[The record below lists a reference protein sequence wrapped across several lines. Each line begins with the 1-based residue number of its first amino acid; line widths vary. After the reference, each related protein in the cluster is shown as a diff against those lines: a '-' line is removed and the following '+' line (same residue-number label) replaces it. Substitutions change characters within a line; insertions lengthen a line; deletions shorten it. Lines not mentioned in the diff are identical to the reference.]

1 MKYILLIVSLF
12 AFHLTNSQSCSH
24 TFSGEI
30 HDFHNGASIE
40 GATIYI
46 QELNKYAIS
55 DKNGKFR
62 FKNLCEG
69 SVTVTVAHIG
79 CETISLEITIQ
90 EDLFKIINLEHHFEA
105 LNEVK
110 IEGHSGIKKTKTSQE
125 TVIKAET
132 LEKYS
137 ASNLGDAL
145 KEISGVSSI
154 NTGNSIVKPVING
167 LHSSRIITLS
177 NNVVLQDQE
186 WGIEHAPNVDINSA
200 GNVSVIKG
208 SGALAYGGYALG
220 GVIVLNPRNPSKTD
234 SLYGQ
239 TITSAQTNGR
249 GTNISSTLT
258 KTYESGWYVS
268 GQASA
273 KRYGDF
279 KAANYYLTNTGL
291 DSKSFSFNTGFN
303 SFEKGFNAYYSF
315 VNNNIGILAS
325 SHIGNIEDL
334 VNAINSN
341 EPTVEEDFSY
351 GIDSPRQDV
360 THQIAKASFYKR
372 FKGIGKL
379 NLQYDYQNNKRFE
392 FDKRVGDDKN
402 KASIDLTLQTH
413 TVSSNLKIDKHDNK
427 AFEVGF
433 NAEYQNNFANPD
445 TGIRRLI
452 PDYDKYSF
460 GAFIT
465 SEWTLNDKTLFDAAL
480 RYDFVNIDSKKFYQT
495 SRWEER
501 GYDADFSD
509 IIINDLGTQLLT
521 NPNFK
526 YNTISAS
533 TGLTHQF
540 NANNSIL
547 VNYSLSNRIPNPSE
561 LFSDGL
567 HHSAARI
574 ELGDLRIKQEQSN
587 RFSASYA
594 YQTEFLKLNLEGFYN
609 SINDFIYIEP
619 TGVEQ
624 TIRGSFP
631 VWEYQQTNA
640 MLTGLDLS
648 LNLTLNEH
656 VHFANTTSYTKG
668 RDLTQRRD
676 LIDIPALKTIN
687 TISYNNKAWKNFN
700 AELKSEWVFKQN
712 EYPNNNFETYVA
724 TTDSY
729 VLVDIS
735 TPPPAYHLL
744 HFSTDVTLPT
754 SKNTNL
760 NVGLNISNLF
770 NTSYREYLN
779 RLRYFADDLGRNI
792 MIQLK
797 FNY

>member
-1 MKYILLIVSLF
+1 MKYILLTFLLF
-12 AFHLTNSQSCSH
+12 ALGIVNSQNCSYS
-24 TFSGEI
+24 FSGEI
-30 HDFHNGASIE
+30 HDFHDGSSIE

-46 QELNKYAIS
+46 ESLNKYAIS
-55 DKNGKFR
+55 DKNGKFIIE
-62 FKNLCEG
+62 NLCKGEITA
-69 SVTVTVAHIG
+69 SISHIG
-79 CETISLEITIQ
+79 CETVSIDINLNESV
-90 EDLFKIINLEHHFEA
+90 FKIINLEHHIES
-105 LNEVK
+105 LDEIK
-110 IEGHSGIKKTKTSQE
+110 IEGHTGIKKTKTAQE
-125 TVIKAET
+125 TILKT
-132 LEKYS
+132 QIIEKYS
-137 ASNLGDAL
+137 AGNLGDAL
-145 KEISGVSSI
+145 KEVSGVSSI
-154 NTGNSIVKPVING
+154 NTGNTIVKPVING

-177 NNVVLQDQE
+177 NNVILQDQE
-186 WGIEHAPNVDINSA
+186 WGIEHAPNVDINTA
-200 GNVSVIKG
+200 GTVSLIKG

-220 GVIVLNPRNPSKTD
+220 GVIVLNPNNVTKAD
-234 SLYGQ
+234 SLYGK
-239 TITSAQTNGR
+239 TILSAQTNGR

-258 KTYESGWYVS
+258 KTYKSGWYIN
-268 GQASA
+268 GQGTL

-291 DSKSFSFNTGFN
+291 DSKSFSLNSGFN
-303 SFEKGFNAYYSF
+303 AFEKGFNIYYSF
-315 VNNNIGILAS
+315 LNNNIGILSA

-334 VNAINSN
+334 VNAINN
-341 EPTVEEDFSY
+341 KEPLVIEDFRYS
-351 GIDSPRQDV
+351 IDAPRQDV

-392 FDKRVGDDKN
+392 YDVRVGDDKN

-413 TVSSNLKIDKHDNK
+413 ALSSNIKIDKFDNK
-427 AFEVGF
+427 VFEIGF
-433 NAEYQNNFANPD
+433 NGEYQNNFANPD

-460 GAFIT
+460 GAYAT
-465 SEWTLNDKTLFDAAL
+465 SEWTLNENTLFDAAL
-480 RYDFVNIDSKKFYQT
+480 RYDYVNIDSKKFYQK
-495 SRWEER
+495 SRWEQR
-501 GYDADFSD
+501 GYDVDFSN
-509 IIINDLGTQLLT
+509 IIIDDLGTQLLA
-521 NPNFK
+521 NPKFQYHN
-526 YNTISAS
+526 ISAS

-540 NANNSIL
+540 DSKNSIL
-547 VNYSLSNRIPNPSE
+547 ANYSLSNRTPNPSE
-561 LFSDGL
+561 LFSEGL

-587 RFSASYA
+587 RFSASYNFNSEGL
-594 YQTEFLKLNLEGFYN
+594 QLNLEGFYN
-609 SINDFIYIEP
+609 NIHNFIYVQP

-640 MLTGLDLS
+640 MLLGADLS
-648 LNLTLNEH
+648 LNVDVNEH
-656 VHFANTTSYTKG
+656 FQFGNKTSYTKG
-668 RDLTQRRD
+668 RDLTQNRD
-676 LIDIPALKTIN
+676 LIDMPSLKTVN
-687 TISYNNKAWKNFN
+687 TITYNNKGWKNFN

-744 HFSTDVTLPT
+744 HFSSDITLET
-754 SKNTNL
+754 SKKTNL
-760 NVGLNISNLF
+760 NIGLNISNIF

-792 MIQLK
+792 MVQLK